1 MSPVII
7 ISMQKYMRWHD
18 VSHICAFFENPSW
31 DERLKMNGE
40 IMSDFFLALCS
51 VYEKW
56 DNSFSILTH

>member
-1 MSPVII
+1 
-7 ISMQKYMRWHD
+7 MQKYMRWHD